1 MTIIFSKSVLVS
13 FYDQYMYT
21 SVLIFTLGI
30 ECPSIGNSNTISTRS
45 RVHHTVS
52 MGSYCVISPGV
63 LLVPTEDEILPDYT
77 VVYGPSAERRTWS
90 GRGKVQEADLRKKHA
105 DYLKETLPKFNRL
118 RRGDGTWLMIF
129 DSWHISLFIWAGYT
143 SLCALPLPQTP
154 NNWLFLEM
162 CCFRNMTFLQHT

>member
-1 MTIIFSKSVLVS
+1 LFYRKKEIMRIGDDNLFEIGSRESYNIIICIPPAL
-13 FYDQYMYT
+13 T
-21 SVLIFTLGI
+21 HILGI
-30 ECPSIGNSNTISTRS
+30 ECPFIGSSNTISTRT

-63 LLVPTEDEILPDYT
+63 LLAPTEDEVLPDYT

-118 RRGDGTWLMIF
+118 RRGDGT
-129 DSWHISLFIWAGYT
+129 
-143 SLCALPLPQTP
+143 
-154 NNWLFLEM
+154 
-162 CCFRNMTFLQHT
+162 